1 MPLVNNTRKSTGRCP
16 PGNYYSHKSVTMTQ
30 YYVIPV
36 FSCLDLVGI
45 NHSTDSH
52 SVDLLAVFTGWGTVK
67 GVKCDAL
74 LPNSC
79 QQQLQSLLRHSKC
92 VPTVK
97 SSVKRNVRI
106 FTSSTVKDVYIHS
119 SKDEYRLQNLPI
131 VIRQKT
137 RNNLNLYFF
146 FYFNSKFQM
155 AKKFTVQRNI
165 KRSC

>member
-1 MPLVNNTRKSTGRCP
+1 MSTRQLLLTQVSNNDAVLRHPGVQLLRSGR
-16 PGNYYSHKSVTMTQ
+16 HKSFHGFPQRRSFGSIYWV
-30 YYVIPV
+30 
-36 FSCLDLVGI
+36 
-45 NHSTDSH
+45 
-52 SVDLLAVFTGWGTVK
+52 GTVK

-119 SKDEYRLQNLPI
+119 SKNEYRLQNLPI